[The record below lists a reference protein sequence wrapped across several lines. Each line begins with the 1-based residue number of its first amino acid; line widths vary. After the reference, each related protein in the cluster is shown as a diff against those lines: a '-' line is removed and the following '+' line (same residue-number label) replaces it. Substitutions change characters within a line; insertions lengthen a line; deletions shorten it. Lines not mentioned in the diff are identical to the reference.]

1 MFKVENTEICFH
13 ENWSAIDVN
22 LAMAI
27 LNLGRS
33 SSQFNLLVETA
44 CQYLIDKIT

>member
-1 MFKVENTEICFH
+1 MIKVENTKIRFH
-13 ENWSAIDVN
+13 ENWSDIDVN

-33 SSQFNLLVETA
+33 SSQFNLLVETV
-44 CQYLIDKIT
+44 CE